1 MVRGDLPGSIS
12 GRRNFTGRPTVE
24 LHIPNGEKHM
34 ALNAPTRDPLVKPAA
49 AVALGRPPEVLGG
62 WLPLVAAST
71 ISIVILAM
79 LLPSVT

>member
-1 MVRGDLPGSIS
+1 
-12 GRRNFTGRPTVE
+12 
-24 LHIPNGEKHM
+24 M
-34 ALNAPTRDPLVKPAA
+34 ALNAPTRDPLVKPAP